1 MNLKERNTQSL
12 TVTTVFILLIYHAF
26 PKDRVLDK
34 KLRVLEKGFE
44 DTLELNVQDFISQD
58 KQQKEK
64 NKE

>member
-1 MNLKERNTQSL
+1 
-12 TVTTVFILLIYHAF
+12 LIYHAF